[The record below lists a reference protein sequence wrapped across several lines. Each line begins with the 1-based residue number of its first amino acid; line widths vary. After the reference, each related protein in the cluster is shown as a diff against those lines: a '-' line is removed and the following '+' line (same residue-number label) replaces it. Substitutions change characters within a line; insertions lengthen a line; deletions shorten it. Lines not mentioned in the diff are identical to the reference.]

1 MRSRDDRL
9 SVLDRERIDL
19 RAILGGNAKRRQGSR
34 IRDLLAG
41 KKGETDPCDGVDSP
55 RRHAALHM
63 QRQLPPK
70 KHNFGFDSW
79 IELLRR
85 TTSSGALAGIER
97 AFSGGEGSELLHRT
111 TVGLKAAF
119 PHCLLSRVRCE
130 GYFSP
135 LCHLTKPEVVSDDP
149 LVAQP
154 DAGELGVLA
163 LNAPPMKGLEYL
175 DASALERAWLALD
188 SYVRTAVAT

>member
-1 MRSRDDRL
+1 
-9 SVLDRERIDL
+9 
-19 RAILGGNAKRRQGSR
+19 
-34 IRDLLAG
+34 
-41 KKGETDPCDGVDSP
+41 
-55 RRHAALHM
+55 M